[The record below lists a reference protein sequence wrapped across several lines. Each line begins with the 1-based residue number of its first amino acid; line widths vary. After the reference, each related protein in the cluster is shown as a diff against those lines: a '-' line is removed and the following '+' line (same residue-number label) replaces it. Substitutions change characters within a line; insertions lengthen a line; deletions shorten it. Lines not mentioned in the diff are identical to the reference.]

1 MRMPISYRWDTNELF
16 TATVRLISEDL
27 MLAKMVLIMVSAFLP
42 LTSGSRSCSRASTN
56 SSITPERVVGS
67 KL

>member
-1 MRMPISYRWDTNELF
+1 MLF

-27 MLAKMVLIMVSAFLP
+27 MLPKTVLMMVSAFLP
-42 LTSGSRSCSRASTN
+42 SISGSRLCSRASTN